1 MMDLKRHPLMM
12 LWNLY
17 FEDTRG
23 LVEQVPLSSL
33 NRVISKT
40 EKRCYPLSGLLEFFL
55 HDGGV
60 LTLFCPNERIRMPSN
75 TINSGS
81 PCYSSFLDPDHPPTT
96 QLIIPA
102 NRKYLQILIGYIH
115 ELGNVAGLSET
126 DLHLFEIASEEAFV
140 NILEHAY
147 PGCKP
152 GDVFIE
158 GNITPTDL
166 VLSFRDEGIPFHDSP
181 EEYPYYVAPDGE
193 MESHGLG
200 FQIIR
205 NTVDEVRFENLG
217 KRGKVLHLVKRLPN
231 LVETEV
237 DYESHE
243 ISPAPDQHYEI
254 REMRPEEASQVSRL
268 FWMVYG
274 YTYKNED
281 FYRPEGLL
289 HLISSGRQVSYV
301 AVGEAG
307 EVAGHIGLIRP
318 EPVPMAE
325 VGLLVVSPAHRGR
338 RLMESLEKAISGK
351 AALIGLSGLSFN
363 AVTSHDKSQ
372 KGAVLLDFVPCGL
385 DLAACHPRVFKAL
398 VNQDIPPQRE
408 SYLHAFKYL
417 TPPPPVTVYIPA
429 HHQPIISRIYQSL
442 HQSCRIGTP
451 APAHL
456 AGDFRIHYDKTLQK
470 GVITIITADE
480 RQWHEILR
488 VAHDMIE
495 FAGAEIVDLDLP
507 LAQPAT
513 SLLVDLAES
522 AGFVFTGI
530 RPCQAHDGDAARMQ
544 RVCVPFDLKYVQIYP
559 GFGEYLVD
567 HISSFMVKQP

>member
-1 MMDLKRHPLMM
+1 MPPNTMHPA
-12 LWNLY
+12 
-17 FEDTRG
+17 
-23 LVEQVPLSSL
+23 
-33 NRVISKT
+33 
-40 EKRCYPLSGLLEFFL
+40 
-55 HDGGV
+55 
-60 LTLFCPNERIRMPSN
+60 PSC
-75 TINSGS
+75 S
-81 PCYSSFLDPDHPPTT
+81 SSFLDPDHPPTT

-102 NRKYLQILIGYIH
+102 SRKFLQILIGYIH
-115 ELGNVAGLSET
+115 ELGIIAGLSET

-147 PGCKP
+147 PDGNP

-158 GNITPTDL
+158 GNITPTDI

-181 EEYPYYVAPDGE
+181 VNYPYYVASDGD

-231 LVETEV
+231 LGETDL
-237 DYESHE
+237 DYEVHE
-243 ISPAPDQHYEI
+243 ISPSPDQHYEI
-254 REMRPEEASQVSRL
+254 REMRPEETSQVSRL

-274 YTYKNED
+274 YSYKNED

-289 HLISSGRQVSYV
+289 HLISSGRQISYV
-301 AVGEAG
+301 AVGEDG

-318 EPVPMAE
+318 DPVPMAE

-351 AALIGLSGLSFN
+351 AAQLGLSGLSFN

-372 KGAVLLDFVPCGL
+372 KGAVLMDFVPCGL
-385 DLAACHPRVFKAL
+385 DLAAVPHRVFKGL
-398 VNQDIPPQRE
+398 VNPDIPPQRE

-417 TPPPPVTVYIPA
+417 TPPPPVTVHVPA
-429 HHQPIISRIYQSL
+429 HHQPIVSRIYQNL
-442 HQSCRIGTP
+442 NQSCRIGTP
-451 APAHL
+451 APAHTV
-456 AGDFRIHYDKTLQK
+456 GDFRIHYDKTLQK
-470 GVITIITADE
+470 GVITVITADE
-480 RQWHEILR
+480 RQWHEIQR
-488 VAHDMIE
+488 VTHDMIE

-513 SLLVDLAES
+513 GLLFELAES
-522 AGFVFTGI
+522 AGFVFTGV
-530 RPCQAHDGDAARMQ
+530 RPCQAQDGDAARMQ
-544 RVCVPFDLKYVQIYP
+544 RVSAPFDLKYVQIYP
-559 GFGEYLVD
+559 GFGEYLVE
-567 HISSFMVKQP
+567 HIALYLNS